1 MLLTTLV
8 LIFLDQGDNAPTGTT
23 GVENVIKSSSEK
35 VPLIDTQLTT
45 PPDDFLQKGD
55 HVIIA
60 LSLTTEASEEN
71 LAIAIKSVL
80 WAWRDRSGGET
91 NFLPCIM
98 GVWFGIFHGTVG
110 TYKRKIVLRN
120 RTVSEIQR

>member
-1 MLLTTLV
+1 MLPTTLV
-8 LIFLDQGDNAPTGTT
+8 LVFLDRGDNAPAGTT

-71 LAIAIKSVL
+71 LAIAITSVL

-91 NFLPCIM
+91 NLLTCIM
-98 GVWFGIFHGTVG
+98 GVWFGIFRGAVG